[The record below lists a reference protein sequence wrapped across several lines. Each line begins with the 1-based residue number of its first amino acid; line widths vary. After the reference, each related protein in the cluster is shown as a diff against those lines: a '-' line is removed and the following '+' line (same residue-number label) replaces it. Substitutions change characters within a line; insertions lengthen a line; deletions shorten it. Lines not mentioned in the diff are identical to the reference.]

1 MVWALLPITEDTGHA
16 RLHMIELVA
25 VKDPVALLIGK
36 KLDTA
41 LAHRRDVNGVFEG
54 SIISLP
60 VQQSEKMTVQ
70 MQGVV
75 HHRVVNKIHSQ
86 DFSMGQMNGRVLL

>member
-1 MVWALLPITEDTGHA
+1 
-16 RLHMIELVA
+16 MIELVA

-41 LAHRRDVNGVFEG
+41 FAHRRDVNGVFEG